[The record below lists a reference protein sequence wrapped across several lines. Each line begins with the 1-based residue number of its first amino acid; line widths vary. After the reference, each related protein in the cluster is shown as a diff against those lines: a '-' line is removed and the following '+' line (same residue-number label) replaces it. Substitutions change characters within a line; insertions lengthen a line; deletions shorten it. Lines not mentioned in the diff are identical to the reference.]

1 MNVSGA
7 AIKFAEKNGI
17 PIPEFVKFLASPAG
31 YTLSKVFDA
40 IETQANLPQGILGLV
55 QNPSSAATN
64 YIQTQVEN
72 SLYGQNNP
80 SKIENI
86 ISELQGANPDK
97 PNFVGPQEE
106 DSYLSQVNTSM
117 LPLSLG
123 VAPSEELSGA
133 SLNNMNDDLRSGL
146 YGTITPNA
154 VKFVGPH
161 AEDSQTFQFDTNY
174 LPITLGVQPTSNT
187 ATTST
192 TADTNSSSTLPALT
206 PEFLQSILAPPPGVD
221 PSRDAVK
228 DIQRDMSPIFGNVT
242 PESLGF
248 TEATNDYGSFG
259 GGGGGKYLD
268 DISAGEM
275 AFANGGFIRK
285 GIR

>member
-7 AIKFAEKNGI
+7 AIRFAEKNGI

-86 ISELQGANPDK
+86 ISELQGANP
-97 PNFVGPQEE
+97 NATNYVGPQEV
-106 DSYLSQVNTSM
+106 DSPLSQANTTM
-117 LPLSLG
+117 LPSVLG
-123 VAPSEELSGA
+123 VQPNEQMVGVSPSNFNDELREA
-133 SLNNMNDDLRSGL
+133 M
-146 YGTITPNA
+146 YGTITPNYA
-154 VKFVGPH
+154 RFVGPQELNSP
-161 AEDSQTFQFDTNY
+161 ADQIGMQF
-174 LPITLGVQPTSNT
+174 LPEELGVKP
-187 ATTST
+187 TST
-192 TADTNSSSTLPALT
+192 TSSTSSTLPALT

-228 DIQRDMSPIFGNVT
+228 DMLGDMSPAFGNAT

-259 GGGGGKYLD
+259 GGGGKYLD
-268 DISAGEM
+268 DISAGAM

-285 GIR
+285 GVR